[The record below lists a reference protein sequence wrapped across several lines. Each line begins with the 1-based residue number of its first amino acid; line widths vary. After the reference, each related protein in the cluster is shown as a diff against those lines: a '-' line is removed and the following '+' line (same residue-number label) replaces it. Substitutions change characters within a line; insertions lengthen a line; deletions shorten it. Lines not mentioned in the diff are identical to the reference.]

1 MNQIPLS
8 KGKIV
13 IINPDYEPVIERRII
28 TEAGYQFESAQCSN
42 EDEVIQFAEEALG
55 IINIYAPISERVA
68 KSLKKC
74 KIIARAG
81 VGYDMIDVKAC
92 REHGIEV
99 TNLPDY
105 CTEEVSDHAVALLM
119 AVQRRLLQHHQNVV
133 AGKWVDTLAGPMRRL
148 RMVNLGMI
156 GFGLIGR
163 RFAEKMRAIIPH
175 IIAYDPYVRN
185 EVFHKL
191 GVEPVGLDEVLNQSD
206 IISLHSPLTPKT
218 HHIIS
223 AEVIKKMTRKP
234 IIINVSR
241 GGLIDT
247 QALIEGLKDGS
258 ITGAGLDVLET
269 EPVPPPEL
277 LSLSNVILTPHA
289 AWYSLESDFED
300 RTRPAEEILR
310 VLRGEPPHDPVP

>member
-1 MNQIPLS
+1 MIQNGSS

-13 IINPDYEPVIERRII
+13 IINPDYEPVVERRII
-28 TEAGYQFESAQCSN
+28 TDAGYEFQSAQCST
-42 EDEVIQFAEEALG
+42 EDEVIDFARDALG
-55 IINIYAPISERVA
+55 IINIYAEISERVA
-68 KSLKKC
+68 NNLNKC

-92 REHGIEV
+92 RARGIEV

-119 AVQRRLLQHHQNVV
+119 AVQRRLLQHHRNIES
-133 AGKWVDTLAGPMRRL
+133 GKWVDTLAGSMRRL
-148 RMVNLGMI
+148 RMLTLGMF

-175 IIAYDPYVRN
+175 INAYDPYVRN
-185 EVFHKL
+185 EVFRQR
-191 GVEPVGLDEVLNQSD
+191 GVEPVSLDEVLYQSD
-206 IISLHSPLTPKT
+206 IISLHSPLTSNT
-218 HHIIS
+218 HHVIS
-223 AEVIKKMTRKP
+223 AEVIKKMTRQP

-247 QALIEGLKDGS
+247 QALIEGLKNGS

-277 LSLSNVILTPHA
+277 LALPNVILTPHA
-289 AWYSLESDFED
+289 AWYSVESDFED

>member
-1 MNQIPLS
+1 MIGSSAS

-13 IINPDYEPVIERRII
+13 IVNPDYEPVIERRII
-28 TEAGYQFESAQCSN
+28 TDAGYEFQSAQCTG
-42 EDEVIQFAEEALG
+42 EDEVIEFAKDALG
-55 IINIYAPISERVA
+55 IINIYAVINERVA
-68 KSLKKC
+68 KNLKKC

-92 REHGIEV
+92 RENGIEV

-119 AVQRRLLQHHQNVV
+119 AVQRRLLQHHKNVV
-133 AGKWVDTLAGPMRRL
+133 SGKWVDTLAGPMRRL
-148 RMVNLGMI
+148 NTLTLGMI

-163 RFAEKMRAIIPH
+163 RFAEKMRAIVPH
-175 IIAYDPYVRN
+175 IIAFDPYVRP
-185 EVFHKL
+185 ELFEAI
-191 GVEPVGLDEVLNQSD
+191 GVNRVELAEVLYQSD
-206 IISLHSPLTPKT
+206 IISLHCPITPET
-218 HHIIS
+218 QHIIS
-223 AEVIKKMTRKP
+223 ADVIHRMTRKP

-247 QALIEGLKDGS
+247 QALVEGLKDDS

-269 EPVPPPEL
+269 EPVPSGEL
-277 LSLSNVILTPHA
+277 LSLPNVILTPHA
-289 AWYSLESDFED
+289 AWYSLESDYED